1 VRCTSSKQLRAFS
14 RTLTAL
20 QGGPIRAG
28 ALVVALFVAPNYK
41 TQIKVRLESIDAPE
55 SKQALGKR
63 SQQSLAQR
71 CAAKTATVREKG
83 KDRYGRALGW
93 VVCDGVDANTEQVR
107 LGMAWVFVKYAAS
120 NSPRTASR
128 LPPRISVS
136 DYGQTRT
143 QWHLGLGAINGARS
157 GSNDSLQRPA
167 ALACTVLLDWL
178 RHSSSSRLLGVE
190 APLGRANARPF
201 FCATQRSACPST
213 QRLP

>member
-107 LGMAWVFVKYAAS
+107 
-120 NSPRTASR
+120 
-128 LPPRISVS
+128 
-136 DYGQTRT
+136 RT

>member
-1 VRCTSSKQLRAFS
+1 M
-14 RTLTAL
+14 
-20 QGGPIRAG
+20 RAG

-136 DYGQTRT
+136 DYGRTRT
-143 QWHLGLGAINGARS
+143 QWHLGLAR
-157 GSNDSLQRPA
+157 LTAREA
-167 ALACTVLLDWL
+167 ALTIPCSVLRLSPVPF
-178 RHSSSSRLLGVE
+178 SSTG
-190 APLGRANARPF
+190 F
-201 FCATQRSACPST
+201 DTQVLAGCWG
-213 QRLP
+213 